1 MNVSAVIT
9 AFNRRTYIARAID
22 SVLRQSV
29 PVDEILV
36 IDDGSTDG
44 TAEVVESRYGDAV
57 RVVRQPNSGPGG
69 ARRRGI
75 LEARGE
81 WIAFLD
87 SDDEWTP
94 GRNRE
99 LLQAAERVP
108 ASVAWIFG
116 DLRLVTGDGDSRSFF
131 EEHGLTFKECP
142 QILSDSL
149 TVQYPTLL
157 SYLQASFI
165 RREVLLELNCF
176 TEGLRSED
184 DILAAFKVGCRYK
197 FAAIPRAVVK
207 YYRTAD
213 LASSSV
219 AINGAF
225 RADTYR
231 ARMIAFA
238 TAIKSG
244 RRRPWNSEY
253 ASAVREL
260 CKLLDPNEP
269 SARTLALEQFR
280 YGGFS
285 PKSIG
290 FLCFALTGRPGIRLW
305 NAVAKSR
312 RRILRRRRVNGRHDT
327 SLAATS
333 SHWPKSIGTNS
344 TNSPDDRG

>member
-1 MNVSAVIT
+1 MKVSAVIT
-9 AFNRRTYIARAID
+9 AFNRRNYIVRAIE

-57 RVVRQPNSGPGG
+57 RVVRQTNRGPGG

-75 LEARGE
+75 LEAHGE

-94 GRNRE
+94 ERNRE
-99 LLQAAERVP
+99 LLHAAERVP
-108 ASVAWIFG
+108 ANVAWIFG
-116 DLRLVTGDGDSRSFF
+116 DLQLVADDGDRRSFF
-131 EEHGLTFKECP
+131 GEHGLKFRECP

-157 SYLQASFI
+157 SYLQASLI
-165 RREVLLELNCF
+165 RREALLELNCF
-176 TEGLRSED
+176 AEGLRCED
-184 DILAAFKVGCRYK
+184 DVLVAFQIGCRYR
-197 FAAIPRAVVK
+197 FAAIPNAVVK
-207 YYRTAD
+207 YYRTSD
-213 LASSSV
+213 LSDSSV
-219 AINGAF
+219 AINGVF
-225 RADTYR
+225 RPDNFR

-238 TAIKSG
+238 TVIKSG
-244 RRRPWNSEY
+244 RRRPWNSHY

-269 SARTLALEQFR
+269 SPRALALEQFR

-285 PKSIG
+285 TKSIA
-290 FLCFALTGRPGIRLW
+290 FMCIALTGRRGIQLW

-312 RRILRRRRVNGRHDT
+312 WRNLHRHRANGPDGPRRYFEA
-327 SLAATS
+327 LAEK
-333 SHWPKSIGTNS
+333 HWHG
-344 TNSPDDRG
+344 